1 MIHKLLVMRFSALG
15 DIAMTVPVVVSVCLN
30 HPDMQVTMLTSKIG
44 EKIFRAVAGD
54 IANLTILGVN
64 VKNDYNG
71 IAGLNRLYREL
82 KAEHFDAVADLHD
95 VLRTQWLRL
104 RFGLSGKS
112 RHHIIKGRADKK
124 ALVAHKLDRQLKS
137 GITRYQEV
145 FEQLGLNASLCYDKV
160 RVGQRMEYATEGQP
174 CIGIAPFA
182 QHRGKIYPK
191 EQMLAVIDG
200 LLAREPQMHIYLL
213 GGPDE
218 QAELDAWAAR
228 CPERIHNTAG
238 RQPFADDLALMSKL
252 DAVIS
257 MDSANMHLASLVG
270 TRAVSIWGATHIH
283 AGFLGFEQKSDDVI
297 DLPLPCR
304 PCSIYGNKPCRF
316 GDYRCMTGIA
326 PERVIEQVLKP

>member
-1 MIHKLLVMRFSALG
+1 
-15 DIAMTVPVVVSVCLN
+15 
-30 HPDMQVTMLTSKIG
+30 
-44 EKIFRAVAGD
+44 
-54 IANLTILGVN
+54 
-64 VKNDYNG
+64 
-71 IAGLNRLYREL
+71 
-82 KAEHFDAVADLHD
+82 
-95 VLRTQWLRL
+95 
-104 RFGLSGKS
+104 
-112 RHHIIKGRADKK
+112 
-124 ALVAHKLDRQLKS
+124 
-137 GITRYQEV
+137 
-145 FEQLGLNASLCYDKV
+145 
-160 RVGQRMEYATEGQP
+160 MEYATEGQP

-304 PCSIYGNKPCRF
+304 PCSIYGNKTCRF